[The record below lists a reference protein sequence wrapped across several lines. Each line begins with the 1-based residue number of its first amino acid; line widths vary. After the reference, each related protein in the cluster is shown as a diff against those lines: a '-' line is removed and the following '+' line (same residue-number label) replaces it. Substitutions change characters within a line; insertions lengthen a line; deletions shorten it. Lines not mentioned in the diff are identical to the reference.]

1 MLGYL
6 KKAALFGIG
15 LVAIICGVPMRSH
28 AQQVAKPRA
37 PRYRPS
43 TAQSNDVYYLSQ
55 SESSDPHNFLI
66 SMGTQIR
73 ETELD
78 CSHFVQFLYEQAGLY
93 YGYTPSKVLYEG
105 IKDFK
110 RVMHPKAGDLIVWPG
125 HVGIVV
131 NPNEATFLSA
141 LRSGVKTA
149 SYESNYWKRRGRP
162 RFLHYVGLQENAS
175 RAWATHKTLASG
187 ATRTNSSSE

>member
-1 MLGYL
+1 MLRYF
-6 KKAALFGIG
+6 KRAALFGIG
-15 LVAIICGVPMRSH
+15 LVAIICGMPMRSH
-28 AQQVAKPRA
+28 AQQVARPRA

-43 TAQSNDVYYLSQ
+43 TAKSNDVYYLSQ
-55 SESSDPHNFLI
+55 SESSDPHSFLI
-66 SMGTQIR
+66 SMGSQIR

-131 NPNEATFLSA
+131 NPNETTFLSA

-162 RFLHYVGLQENAS
+162 RFLRYVGLQENAS
-175 RAWATHKTLASG
+175 RAWATHKTLAAG
-187 ATRTNSSSE
+187 AIRANASSE